1 MSVDPGPTVAS
12 AVDSNLRRRARP
24 RRTIAERTN
33 EFTWIWIALAALYLV
48 SAILAPGTTRLSS
61 IGATLPFAAILA
73 IVAVGH
79 TIVIQQR
86 GLDLSCGPMVSLGGA
101 LLARIYFG
109 VDSLVIAAILTF
121 VIVGGL
127 GFVNGLLVSR
137 VNIMPIVATL
147 ATNAVFLGL
156 VQTVTGGTAI
166 ISPTPLSDLVNT
178 TTFGVPNSVLFA
190 VALIAI
196 IATVLNR
203 TEIGRKFSVVGAAP
217 KAAAAAGIPVLRYQI
232 GAYVAASSCFGLAGI
247 VLAGFVGSASHR
259 AGNDYLL
266 PGIAAVVVGGTSF
279 VGGRGSVIASGVAA
293 VFMIQL
299 GQMVQAL
306 GASSSIQFL
315 VQALA
320 IVVATLFG
328 SLPKVVRTLRMS
340 ARQSPA

>member
-1 MSVDPGPTVAS
+1 VISNSGASTDVAV
-12 AVDSNLRRRARP
+12 AAIGQFARLRRAIRAS
-24 RRTIAERTN
+24 IN
-33 EFTWIWIALAALYLV
+33 EFTWIWIALIVLYAV
-48 SAILAPGTTRLSS
+48 SAVLAPGTVRPSS
-61 IGATLPFAAILA
+61 INATLPFAAILA

-79 TIVIQQR
+79 TLVIQQR

-109 VDSLVIAAILTF
+109 VDSLPIAVVSTIAIA
-121 VIVGGL
+121 GAL
-127 GFVNGLLVSR
+127 GSVNGLLISR

-147 ATNAVFLGL
+147 ATNAVFLGIT
-156 VQTVTGGTAI
+156 QSVTSGTAI
-166 ISPTPLSDLVNT
+166 ISPTPLSELVN
-178 TTFGVPNSVLFA
+178 GNILGLPNSVSFSILFILALA
-190 VALIAI
+190 VLIKK
-196 IATVLNR
+196 TR
-203 TEIGRKFSVVGAAP
+203 IGRNFIVVGASP
-217 KAAAAAGIPVLRYQI
+217 RTAAAAGIPVLRYEI
-232 GAYVAASSCFGLAGI
+232 GTYACASICFALAGM

-299 GQMVQAL
+299 GQMVQAM

-320 IVVATLFG
+320 IIVATLVGNIPAIMKRVF
-328 SLPKVVRTLRMS
+328 VIRDERT
-340 ARQSPA
+340 A

>member
-1 MSVDPGPTVAS
+1 VISNSGASTDVA
-12 AVDSNLRRRARP
+12 AAEIGQFGRLTRAIRAS
-24 RRTIAERTN
+24 IN
-33 EFTWIWIALAALYLV
+33 EFTWIWIALIVLYAV
-48 SAILAPGTTRLSS
+48 SAVLAPGTVRPSS
-61 IGATLPFAAILA
+61 INATLPFAAILA

-79 TIVIQQR
+79 TLVIQQR

-109 VDSLVIAAILTF
+109 VDSLPIAVVSTIAIA
-121 VIVGGL
+121 GAL
-127 GFVNGLLVSR
+127 GSVNGLLISR

-147 ATNAVFLGL
+147 ATNAVFLGIT
-156 VQTVTGGTAI
+156 QSVTSGTAI
-166 ISPTPLSDLVNT
+166 ISPTPLSELVN
-178 TTFGVPNSVLFA
+178 GNILGLPNSVSFSILFILALA
-190 VALIAI
+190 VLIKK
-196 IATVLNR
+196 TR
-203 TEIGRKFSVVGAAP
+203 IGRNFIVVGASP
-217 KAAAAAGIPVLRYQI
+217 RTAAAAGIPVLRYEI
-232 GAYVAASSCFGLAGI
+232 GTYACASICFALAGM

-299 GQMVQAL
+299 GQMVQAM

-320 IVVATLFG
+320 IIVATLVGNIPALVKRVF
-328 SLPKVVRTLRMS
+328 VIRDERT
-340 ARQSPA
+340 A